1 VVGEPTLGG
10 PLNRKRYLTLLLPF
24 LSVVFCVLAA
34 EAILR
39 FYHFMTWDISLID
52 GQPRKMGGL
61 SPIIMDAELGWRA
74 TENYQYEGTRNSFDG
89 KPYAVKIS
97 QNRHGF
103 RMFGQHSSGKPRV
116 FVIGDSFTQATAVSD
131 EKTYYAVL
139 SRLLDVEVFA
149 YGGGGYGTLQEWLIF
164 DRYFDSLK
172 PDLVL
177 WQFSTND
184 FINNSPELETASR
197 INNNGMIRPYW
208 VNHGIDYIL
217 PKQTMVNLRLFAL
230 QYCRICYVALSR
242 LDRLFADK
250 LKATVETETSPGGS
264 ADTAFRASV
273 DITAEIMRMARR
285 RAGSIPIVGF
295 IVGLGQPYGPEY
307 EAGFK
312 EISHRLKIFL
322 LDDVEP
328 AVLAAEQKG
337 IVVRAEDGAHWNESG
352 HRIAG
357 EAIAAGLTKSC
368 LLNLC
373 RSMRSVMPDAPTAST
388 SH

>member
-1 VVGEPTLGG
+1 
-10 PLNRKRYLTLLLPF
+10 LNRKRYLTLLLPF
-24 LSVVFCVLAA
+24 LSVVFGVLAA
-34 EAILR
+34 EATLR
-39 FYHFMTWDISLID
+39 FYHFLTWDISLID

-74 TENYQYEGTRNSFDG
+74 TENYQHEGTRNNSAG
-89 KPYAVKIS
+89 KPYALKIS
-97 QNRHGF
+97 QNRQGF
-103 RMFGQHSSGKPRV
+103 RMFGQQSSGKPRV

-131 EKTYYAVL
+131 DKTYYSVI
-139 SRLLDVEVFA
+139 SELLDIEVFA

-184 FINNSPELETASR
+184 FINNSPALETASR

-208 VNHGIDYIL
+208 INHRIDYIL
-217 PKQTMVNLRLFAL
+217 PKQSMVNLRLFAL

-242 LDRLFADK
+242 VDRLFADK
-250 LKATVETETSPGGS
+250 LKTTVETETSTGGS
-264 ADTAFRASV
+264 AHAAFRASV
-273 DITAEIMRMARR
+273 DITAEIMTMARR
-285 RAGSIPIVGF
+285 RAASIPMVGF

-307 EAGFK
+307 EQGFK
-312 EISHRLKIFL
+312 EISRSLKIIL
-322 LDDVEP
+322 LDDVER
-328 AVLAAEQKG
+328 AVLTAEQKG
-337 IVVRAEDGAHWNESG
+337 VVVRAADGAHWNESG

-357 EAIAAGLTKSC
+357 EAIAAEMTKAC

-373 RSMRSVMPDAPTAST
+373 RSMRAVVPEASPAAS